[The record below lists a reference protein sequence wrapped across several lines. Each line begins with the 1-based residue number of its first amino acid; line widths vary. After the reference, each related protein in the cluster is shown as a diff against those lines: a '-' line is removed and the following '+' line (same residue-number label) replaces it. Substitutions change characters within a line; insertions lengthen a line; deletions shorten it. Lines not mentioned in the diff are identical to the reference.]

1 MGIYQ
6 FISFSTEIYEV
17 CVVQPAKYICLFNQL
32 KIEFLWEQKI
42 YSYFCRHSTVIFFE
56 RRGKNCQL
64 SYDQHKQVEREK
76 NRFRHVIILSYIH
89 TVVQHERRTACD
101 VRMKVHARVRAHTN
115 HVFTTDRD
123 IYGLVFV
130 FIYSLLHI
138 AFVGHSSFG
147 RAPSDHDV

>member
-64 SYDQHKQVEREK
+64 SYDQQKQVEREK

-89 TVVQHERRTACD
+89 TVVQRERRTACD